1 MNESFYTYLHGPRT
15 FWGGSGSRTIINNNF
30 FGAQPFGM
38 SMFGYGMGGCHCNHN
53 RGMSNLFGLMALNS
67 MFGGNQSGGMFG
79 LNFNNMFN
87 PFGNFGNWS
96 NLGTQNNENTN
107 SSLGAKVKSLED
119 QLASANKKIKDLE
132 AEKAKAE
139 KDKGNEI
146 SSSKKAENSTEVGK
160 TQPTEGAGKV
170 QKPTEEN
177 TKPAD
182 IDKKLD
188 TINGYKDLTA
198 DQQKYVKD
206 KIKNQHTDDKGNTT
220 YDISAIVHSGDTIDK
235 VINRFYKPNENHD
248 NTNIPEF
255 GYNTQTSGKKVK
267 NPKVGEEVALNGIS
281 DFGLEALVK
290 DAKNEITKESEIQK
304 TNNEMHELLNN
315 FKSGKQKLSKEYVLQ
330 NHMMTETAYDKLI
343 KEKY

>member
-1 MNESFYTYLHGPRT
+1 MVESFYTYLHGPRT
-15 FWGGSGSRTIINNNF
+15 FWGGSGGRTIINNNF

-53 RGMSNLFGLMALNS
+53 RGMNNLFGLMALSS
-67 MFGGNQSGGMFG
+67 MFGGNQGGGLFG
-79 LNFNNMFN
+79 LNSNNMFN
-87 PFGNFGNWS
+87 PFGSFGNFGN
-96 NLGTQNNENTN
+96 LETQNNQNTD

-119 QLASANKKIKDLE
+119 QLASANKKIKELE

-146 SSSKKAENSTEVGK
+146 SSSKKPENPTETGK
-160 TQPTEGAGKV
+160 TKPTDGAGKV
-170 QKPTEEN
+170 QKPTEET
-177 TKPAD
+177 TKPTD

-188 TINGYKDLTA
+188 TINGYKDLTPE
-198 DQQKYVKD
+198 QQKYVKD

-220 YDISAIVHSGDTIDK
+220 YDVSAIVHSGDTMDK
-235 VINRFYKPNENHD
+235 VINRFYKPDESHD

-255 GYNTQTSGKKVK
+255 GYNAQTSGKKVK

-290 DAKNEITKESEIQK
+290 DAKDGITKEGETQK
-304 TNNEMHELLNN
+304 TNAEMHELLNN

-330 NHMMTETAYDKLI
+330 NHMMTETQYNKLI

>member
-87 PFGNFGNWS
+87 PFGNFGNWG

-146 SSSKKAENSTEVGK
+146 SSSKKPENSTEVGK

-170 QKPTEEN
+170 QKPTDEN
-177 TKPAD
+177 TKPTD

-188 TINGYKDLTA
+188 TINGYKDLTPE
-198 DQQKYVKD
+198 QQKYVKD

-248 NTNIPEF
+248 NTNISRIWLQYSNF
-255 GYNTQTSGKKVK
+255 R
-267 NPKVGEEVALNGIS
+267 
-281 DFGLEALVK
+281 
-290 DAKNEITKESEIQK
+290 QK
-304 TNNEMHELLNN
+304 
-315 FKSGKQKLSKEYVLQ
+315 S
-330 NHMMTETAYDKLI
+330 
-343 KEKY
+343 